1 VPAISGHIP
10 LLSVTGRLFIEGE
23 GRVNPGERTDRASL
37 SAAGMPTVLRP
48 AGRLFAEERRPLS
61 GACLV

>member
-1 VPAISGHIP
+1 MAEISGHIP

-23 GRVNPGERTDRASL
+23 GRVNPGERTDRASGP
-37 SAAGMPTVLRP
+37 SCDG
-48 AGRLFAEERRPLS
+48 EERRPLS